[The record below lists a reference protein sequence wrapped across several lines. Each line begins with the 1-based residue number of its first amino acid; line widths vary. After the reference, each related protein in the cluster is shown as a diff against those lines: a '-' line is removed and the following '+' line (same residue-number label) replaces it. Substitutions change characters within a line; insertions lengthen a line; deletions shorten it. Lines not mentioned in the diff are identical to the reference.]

1 MQIDSVESS
10 ISERVFIRNLDKSFN
25 FAKHKIYFLKGIII
39 KSTGSWYQV
48 LEETDKT
55 VYEARIRGK
64 FKLIKTRLT
73 NPLAVGDEVEF
84 SLEQDDVA
92 WITKIFPR
100 KNYLIRKSVNLSKEA
115 HIIASNVTVACFI
128 YTLKFPETSLGF
140 LDRFLACCEA
150 YNIPTLILFNKMDT
164 LNDEEKQIVENI
176 EAMYQNIGYNTLN
189 ISSYTKL
196 NLNFLI
202 DKIKD
207 KTSVFFGHSGCGK
220 STLVNAMQPDLHIR
234 TGEISESQLKGKHT
248 TTFAQMHFWD
258 FGGSVIDTPGVR
270 EFAMIDVQK
279 EEIQHYFP
287 EIFKAGRSC
296 KYHNCM
302 HINEPKCKVLEDI
315 ETGEIE
321 ETRYITYLK
330 LMEEADEMNKN

>member
-1 MQIDSVESS
+1 MIKAN
-10 ISERVFIRNLDKSFN
+10 FKFLNLPIQKF
-25 FAKHKIYFLKGIII
+25 YCLKGIII

-48 LEETDKT
+48 LESETKQIF
-55 VYEARIRGK
+55 EARIRGK

-115 HIIASNVTVACFI
+115 HIIASNVDIACFI

-150 YNIPTLILFNKMDT
+150 YNISPLILFNKVHT
-164 LNDEEKQIVENI
+164 LNDDAKEIVENI
-176 EAMYQNIGYNTLN
+176 ETMYQNIGYDTLQ
-189 ISSYTKL
+189 ISSYSKL
-196 NLNFLI
+196 NLDLLI
-202 DKIKD
+202 EKIRD

-220 STLVNAMQPDLHIR
+220 STLVNAMQPSLDLR
-234 TGEISESQLKGKHT
+234 TGEISDTHLKGKHT

-270 EFAMIDVQK
+270 EFAMIDVEK

-287 EIFKAGRSC
+287 EIFQKGRDC

-302 HINEPKCKVLEDI
+302 HINEPKCAVLQSLESGD
-315 ETGEIE
+315 IE

-330 LMEEADEMNKN
+330 LMEEAEEINQK